1 MSEDWDYEGKRK
13 KQYEDS
19 GKVIV
24 WTLLICGLGLLG
36 YGLFEYVK
44 VILNSLWRIYL
55 KNILLWK
62 RKSFMSNTEK
72 PLSHFRIGW

>member
-44 VILNSLWRIYL
+44 VILNSL
-55 KNILLWK
+55 
-62 RKSFMSNTEK
+62 
-72 PLSHFRIGW
+72 